1 MSSQEMVSQGQAVVP
16 PQDLVAENPSAMLKG
31 LTLKNGWAVVE
42 KINLS
47 GETTGGQFFSL
58 AYHVENEQGQRAF
71 LKALDLN
78 SALTQKTGEPVTKRL
93 ERVTA
98 VHNFEVDL
106 LERCRARGLNRVVR
120 ALDHGE
126 ANVPGSAIP
135 VPYLIFELARG
146 DTHRAL
152 AAMKTLD
159 MVWVFNTLHH
169 AAVGLQ
175 QLHGIGIAH
184 KDFKPSNIL
193 FFEEGH
199 AKLADLGRASI
210 KGISGPHDGLALACQ
225 WHYAPPEHLYG
236 FQSPSWEC
244 KHLAADLYQLG
255 AYAYFLFTKV
265 PLTSVIFWNVPSE
278 FQPAAFSG
286 AYSEALPILK
296 YGLSEALLGLEKVTP
311 KKISEI
317 LTETV
322 RQLCDPDPLVRGHP
336 AEHAAR
342 FGSKYGVRR
351 FLSSFDRMRRI
362 METAV

>member
-1 MSSQEMVSQGQAVVP
+1 MTAEEANHSQSETPKQDPMV
-16 PQDLVAENPSAMLKG
+16 ENPSALLEG
-31 LTLKNGWAVVE
+31 LVLKNGWRVLK

-47 GETTGGQFFSL
+47 GETTGGRFFSL
-58 AYHVENEQGQRAF
+58 AYHAENERGHRAF

-78 SALTQKTGEPVTKRL
+78 SALTEKTDEPVTKRL
-93 ERVTA
+93 ERVTTI
-98 VHNFEVDL
+98 HNFEVDL
-106 LERCRARGLNRVVR
+106 LEKCGTHGLNRVVR

-126 ANVPGSAIP
+126 ATVPGNVIP
-135 VPYLIFELARG
+135 VPYLIFELAKG
-146 DTHRAL
+146 DTHKAL
-152 AAMKTLD
+152 ATMDTLD
-159 MVWVFNTLHH
+159 SVWIFNTLHD

-199 AKLADLGRASI
+199 AKLADLGRASM
-210 KGISGPHDGLALACQ
+210 KGITGPHDALITACQ
-225 WHYAPPEHLYG
+225 PHYAPPDHLYG
-236 FQSPSWEC
+236 FQPPNWEC

-265 PLTSVIFWNVPSE
+265 PLTTVILQNVSPTFRPTVFAGE
-278 FQPAAFSG
+278 
-286 AYSEALPILK
+286 YSEVLPSLK
-296 YGLSEALLGLEKVTP
+296 YALSNALLGLQKVAP
-311 KKISEI
+311 LQIADI

-322 RQLCDPDPLVRGHP
+322 RQLCEPDPVVRGHP

-342 FGSKYGVRR
+342 FGPKYAVRR

-362 METAV
+362 MEMEV